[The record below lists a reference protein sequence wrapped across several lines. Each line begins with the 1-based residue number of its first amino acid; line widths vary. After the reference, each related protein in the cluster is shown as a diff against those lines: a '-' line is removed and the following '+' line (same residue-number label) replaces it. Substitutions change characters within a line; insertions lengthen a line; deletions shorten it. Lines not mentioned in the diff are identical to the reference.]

1 MMEKLPFSKI
11 DQIGIIVRDLDK
23 AVEYYESL
31 GIGPFEPMAGVVSK
45 DRKIMGKPVP
55 TDSIGMKI
63 KIAKVGPIELEVI
76 QPTKGP
82 SVHMKA
88 LESKGEG
95 INHLGFFVADIEKEE
110 AKMMEKGFQ
119 VIYSL
124 RFEGGGGASY
134 FNTDEVG
141 GVLFEI
147 IEWPSK

>member
-1 MMEKLPFSKI
+1 MAEMSPFSKV

-31 GIGPFEPMAGVVSK
+31 GIGPFEPMTGMVAK
-45 DRKIMGKPVP
+45 DRKVMGKPVP
-55 TDSIGMKI
+55 ADSIGMKI
-63 KIAKVGPIELEVI
+63 KVAKVGPIEFEVI

-82 SVHMKA
+82 SVHMKS

-95 INHLGFFVADIEKEE
+95 INHLGFFVDDIEKEE
-110 AKMMEKGFQ
+110 AKMVEKGYD

-134 FNTDEVG
+134 FDTDKVG

-147 IEWPSK
+147 IQWPSK